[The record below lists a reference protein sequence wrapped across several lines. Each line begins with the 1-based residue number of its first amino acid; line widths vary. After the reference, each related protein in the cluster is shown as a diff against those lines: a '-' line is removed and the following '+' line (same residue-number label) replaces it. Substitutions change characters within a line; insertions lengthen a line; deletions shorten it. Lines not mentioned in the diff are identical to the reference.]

1 MLTMEQ
7 IKAALYKKMKI
18 SENLNE
24 KQMERL
30 EGVGGDLTMA
40 REQQREHILKWFV
53 ETQAVHILCDGSFP
67 PWFQGFISR
76 QEAEDQLQDKNVGC
90 FLIRLSEKSIAY
102 ILSYRGQDRCRHFV
116 INPTNTGLFV
126 VAGDS
131 TTHNSLTELINHFKT
146 TPIQP
151 FGEYLTSYDTD
162 VDMDSVEED
171 TKNELYDVVQHKPRI
186 NAGVSVK
193 ALRSLWEQTS
203 NVPHSTPPVLYSK
216 SGRKLAI
223 STSVDRNILSQ
234 GTKVPPVPKKNT
246 RLRNSLSAGFP
257 GTNPSQ
263 EQHSFSESRTSG
275 RSVGDE
281 SVNGRKSD
289 TLDTE
294 GYNSQLTLPLRD
306 ANNQSSTSNSC
317 NIIASNLQ
325 RPPLVPPKTASSSYA
340 VLDFKKHHS
349 GGDRVP
355 HTEKEAMQLNPL
367 YQTASVVCA
376 GQQDQPGQEYDNRIK
391 LIDSILLAEKP
402 YQDIPEQRDS
412 NTYEHIAESN
422 TYEDIRVTNSNTYE
436 SLDEMHPHSPSI
448 LGKKNHKWWKLRL
461 ENKKQ

>member
-7 IKAALYKKMKI
+7 IEAALYKKMKI
-18 SENLNE
+18 SEKLNE
-24 KQMERL
+24 KQMERM
-30 EGVGGDLTMA
+30 EGVGEDLTMA

-53 ETQAVHILCDGSFP
+53 ETQAVLILSDGSFP

-76 QEAEDQLQDKNVGC
+76 Q
-90 FLIRLSEKSIAY
+90 
-102 ILSYRGQDRCRHFV
+102 GQDRCRHFV
-116 INPTNTGLFV
+116 INQTKTGLLV
-126 VAGDS
+126 VSGDS
-131 TTHNSLTELINHFKT
+131 TTHNSLIELISHFKT

-162 VDMDSVEED
+162 MDSVEED
-171 TKNELYDVVQHKPRI
+171 TKNMLYDVVQNKPTI

-193 ALRSLWEQTS
+193 ALRSLWEQTG
-203 NVPHSTPPVLYSK
+203 NVLYGPPPVLYSK

-223 STSVDRNILSQ
+223 STSVDRNSLSQ

-246 RLRNSLSAGFP
+246 RLRNSLSAGFS
-257 GTNPSQ
+257 GTNTSQ
-263 EQHSFSESRTSG
+263 EQHTFSESRTSG
-275 RSVGDE
+275 RSAGDQ
-281 SVNGRKSD
+281 SLNGRKSD

-294 GYNSQLTLPLRD
+294 GYNSQLTSPLHD
-306 ANNQSSTSNSC
+306 ENNQSSTSNSC
-317 NIIASNLQ
+317 NIVPSSPQ
-325 RPPLVPPKTASSSYA
+325 RPPLVQPKTASCSYA
-340 VLDFKKHHS
+340 VLDLKRHHS
-349 GGDRVP
+349 GGASFSY
-355 HTEKEAMQLNPL
+355 TEKEALQPNPL
-367 YQTASVVCA
+367 YQTSSVVCA

-391 LIDSILLAEKP
+391 LIDSILLAENP

-422 TYEDIRVTNSNTYE
+422 TYEDIRVTDSNTYA
-436 SLDEMHPHSPSI
+436 SLDEMPPHSPSI